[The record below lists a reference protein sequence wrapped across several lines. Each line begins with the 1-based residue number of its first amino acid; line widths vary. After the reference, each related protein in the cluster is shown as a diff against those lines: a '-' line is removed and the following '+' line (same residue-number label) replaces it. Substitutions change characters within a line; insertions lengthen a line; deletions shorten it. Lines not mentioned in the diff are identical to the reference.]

1 MVIGPCSLLRAVND
15 SAAAIHALARGVE
28 QVTRERGR
36 IRARIEWRNFKETKK
51 RRVVREELDRGGR

>member
-1 MVIGPCSLLRAVND
+1 VND
-15 SAAAIHALARGVE
+15 SAATIHALARGVE
-28 QVTRERGR
+28 QVERERGR